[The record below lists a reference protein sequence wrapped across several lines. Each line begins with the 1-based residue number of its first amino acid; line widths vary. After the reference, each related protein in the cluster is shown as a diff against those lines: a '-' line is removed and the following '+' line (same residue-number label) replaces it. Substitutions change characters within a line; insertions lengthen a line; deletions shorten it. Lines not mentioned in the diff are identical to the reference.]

1 MNKILKVTQ
10 YQMMILLEIN
20 KKNIINV
27 EEIKLKTQLDDD
39 DEENELN

>member
-27 EEIKLKTQLDDD
+27 EEIKLKTQLNDDD
-39 DEENELN
+39 VFNAV

>member
-1 MNKILKVTQ
+1 MNKILKVTW

-27 EEIKLKTQLDDD
+27 EEIKLKTQLNDDD
-39 DEENELN
+39 VFNAV